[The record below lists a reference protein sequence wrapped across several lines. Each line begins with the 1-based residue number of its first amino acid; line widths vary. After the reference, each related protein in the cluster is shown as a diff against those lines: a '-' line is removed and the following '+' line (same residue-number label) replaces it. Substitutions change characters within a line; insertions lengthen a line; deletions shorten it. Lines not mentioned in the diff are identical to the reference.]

1 MRLLSLI
8 LFLITMMLL
17 YSLFF
22 SDSGRAR
29 VVDLEHKL
37 IEQREMNQA
46 MHARNEALRAEVQ
59 ELKGGAAGA
68 QAIEERA
75 RLDLG
80 MIREDEIFVRIVP
93 AE

>member
-8 LFLITMMLL
+8 LFLVTLTLL
-17 YSLFF
+17 YSLWF

-29 VVDLEHKL
+29 VMDLESKL
-37 IEQREMNQA
+37 TEQKEINQA
-46 MHARNEALRAEVQ
+46 LQARNEALRAEVQ
-59 ELKGGAAGA
+59 ELKGGSGA
-68 QAIEERA
+68 QAVEERA

-80 MIREDEIFVRIVP
+80 MILEDEIFVRIVP

>member
-1 MRLLSLI
+1 MRLLSLF
-8 LFLITMMLL
+8 LFLVTLMLL
-17 YSLFF
+17 YSLLF
-22 SDSGRAR
+22 SDNGRAR

-37 IEQREMNQA
+37 TEQREINQA
-46 MHARNEALRAEVQ
+46 LHARNEALRAEVQ
-59 ELKGGAAGA
+59 ELKGGAGA

-93 AE
+93 AD

>member
-8 LFLITMMLL
+8 LFLVTLTLL
-17 YSLFF
+17 YSLWF

-29 VVDLEHKL
+29 VMDLESKL
-37 IEQREMNQA
+37 TEQKEINQA
-46 MHARNEALRAEVQ
+46 LHARNEALRAEVQ
-59 ELKGGAAGA
+59 ELKGGSGA
-68 QAIEERA
+68 QAVEERA

-80 MIREDEIFVRIVP
+80 MILEDEIFVRIVP

>member
-8 LFLITMMLL
+8 LFLVTLTLL
-17 YSLFF
+17 YSLWF

-29 VVDLEHKL
+29 VMNLESKL
-37 IEQREMNQA
+37 TEQKEINQA
-46 MHARNEALRAEVQ
+46 LQARNEALRAEVQ
-59 ELKGGAAGA
+59 ELKGGSGA
-68 QAIEERA
+68 QAVEERA

-80 MIREDEIFVRIVP
+80 MILEDEIFVRIVP